1 MRAAWRDAAAMP
13 GRRCGGARGETPFGQ
28 CNRVLS
34 FVPAG
39 RVLAG
44 TAAVAVGRSLISGGI
59 LMPSWCLVP
68 FVSALSA
75 VLSVATLAG
84 ATAGA
89 VDGLAGPGD
98 RPAPQTLRELP
109 PAAWRHELRWVVSSD
124 DWLFGRIGDV
134 DLLADGCLAVV
145 DVQLGQVMIIGPDG
159 SVDRVHAVAGEGP
172 GHLARLTG
180 LCERPGGELWLVQAW
195 PGRVE
200 VVRRDGTPV
209 RSLRL
214 LDASDRGRPQTLL
227 GLTSG
232 WDLLV
237 GVQASV
243 RERDGRTATNVLHL
257 RCYDDD
263 LQAFGDV
270 LATTFVTEER
280 MGFIDETAG
289 YFPQTSW
296 AVVDSGLVVVAPDRD
311 AYRLELRS
319 AAGAIQTTYVRALPP
334 LPRAQEEKDRLA
346 AGFSLEVNGQR
357 RAIEFVF
364 YETAEMIQAIVT
376 LAPQRV
382 LLRTA
387 YCHAGPPAGAAARL
401 DLVDL
406 AAGTVQE
413 IRLAASVRPHV
424 DRLVALPSG
433 DLVVLKHCE
442 EISLRPPS
450 DAPHSAGAP
459 EIQYWRYLG
468 GDR

>member
-1 MRAAWRDAAAMP
+1 MSP
-13 GRRCGGARGETPFGQ
+13 
-28 CNRVLS
+28 
-34 FVPAG
+34 
-39 RVLAG
+39 
-44 TAAVAVGRSLISGGI
+44 
-59 LMPSWCLVP
+59 WCLMP
-68 FVSALSA
+68 FVSALSTA
-75 VLSVATLAG
+75 LIVAPLAG
-84 ATAGA
+84 GPAGA
-89 VDGLAGPGD
+89 VDGLGAPVD
-98 RPAPQTLRELP
+98 RSAPRTLRELP
-109 PAAWRHELRWVVSSD
+109 PAAWQHERRWVVSSD
-124 DWLFGRIGDV
+124 DWLFGRVGDV
-134 DLLADGCLAVV
+134 EMLADGCLAVA
-145 DVQLGQVMIIGPDG
+145 DVQLGQIMIIGPEG
-159 SVDRVHAVAGEGP
+159 NVDQVYAVAGEGP
-172 GHLARLTG
+172 GQLPRLSI

-200 VVRRDGTPV
+200 VVRRDGTPL

-214 LDASDRGRPQTLL
+214 LDASDRGLPQTLL
-227 GLTSG
+227 GLASG
-232 WDLLV
+232 CDLLV

-243 RERDGRTATNVLHL
+243 RERDGRTATNVLRL
-257 RCYDDD
+257 RCFDDD
-263 LQAFGDV
+263 LQALGDV

-319 AAGAIQTTYVRALPP
+319 AAGAIQAAYVRALPP

-364 YETAEMIQAIVT
+364 HETAEMIQAIVA
-376 LAPQRV
+376 LGPQRV

-387 YCHAGPPAGAAARL
+387 YCHAGPPAGATARL

-413 IRLAASVRPHV
+413 IRLAVPVHPHV

-433 DLVVLKHCE
+433 DLVVLKHCD
-442 EISLRPPS
+442 EIPLRLPA
-450 DAPHSAGAP
+450 DASHAAGAP